1 MKSTQFLT
9 LINRMQRLIG
19 IFSIGLLVILILLQM
34 RTKTISGFT
43 EAKPKIVEPK
53 SQILDNLAKIS
64 PEVNKIMQ
72 DGVKAVASGSLK
84 PEVFLTRS
92 YAVLKANKTAFDV
105 LNLPVDF
112 NTFFVEVHQTLLAN
126 MSVDPKIIMDY
137 GAALK
142 EWRKSQFGTASSAPK
157 DIATGVTALMGTAPI
172 MPPKVDSVAA
182 TASAPLTGLGA
193 AAAGGSEASKRMI
206 DTAVKPLDM
215 KSMAALYPGLAQ
227 GADFAAIPKV
237 TKPPTGCPSKSAGA
251 PTCDCQMPIMPDGKP
266 FNPNDYI
273 RKDSIPCWNCSLPTG
288 P

>member
-1 MKSTQFLT
+1 
-9 LINRMQRLIG
+9 
-19 IFSIGLLVILILLQM
+19 M
-34 RTKTISGFT
+34 RTKTVSGFYDPT
-43 EAKPKIVEPK
+43 PKINIPRPET
-53 SQILDNLAKIS
+53 LDNLAKIS
-64 PEVNKIMQ
+64 PEVNKIIQ
-72 DGVKAVASGSLK
+72 DGVKAVAAGSLK
-84 PEVFLTRS
+84 PEEFLTRS

-112 NTFFVEVHQTLLAN
+112 NTFFTQVHEQLLAE
-126 MSVDPKIIMDY
+126 MVSTPKIIVDY

-142 EWRKSQFGTASSAPK
+142 EWRKSRIGTASEAPK
-157 DIATGVTALMGTAPI
+157 DITAGVTALLGTAPI

-182 TASAPLTGLGA
+182 AASAPLTGLGS
-193 AAAGGSEASKRMI
+193 AAAGGSEAIKKMI
-206 DTAVKPLDM
+206 ETAVKPLDM

-273 RKDSIPCWNCSLPTG
+273 RKDSIPCWNCSLPTT

>member
-19 IFSIGLLVILILLQM
+19 FFSIGLLVILILLQM
-34 RTKTISGFT
+34 RTKSVSGFAEQT
-43 EAKPKIVEPK
+43 PKIVEPK

-64 PEVNKIMQ
+64 PEVNKTLQ
-72 DGVKAVASGSLK
+72 DGVKAVAAGSLK
-84 PEVFLTRS
+84 PEDFLTRS
-92 YAVLKANKTAFDV
+92 YAILKANKTAFDV
-105 LNLPVDF
+105 LKLPVDF
-112 NTFFVEVHQTLLAN
+112 GTFFVEVHQKLLADMIVN
-126 MSVDPKIIMDY
+126 PKIIMDY
-137 GAALK
+137 DAAIK
-142 EWRKSQFGTASSAPK
+142 EWKKSQVGTASEAPK
-157 DIATGVTALMGTAPI
+157 DIDAGVIALMGTTPVV
-172 MPPKVDSVAA
+172 PPKVDSVAA

-193 AAAGGSEASKRMI
+193 AAAGGSEAIKKMI

-251 PTCDCQMPIMPDGKP
+251 PTCDCQTPIMPDGKP